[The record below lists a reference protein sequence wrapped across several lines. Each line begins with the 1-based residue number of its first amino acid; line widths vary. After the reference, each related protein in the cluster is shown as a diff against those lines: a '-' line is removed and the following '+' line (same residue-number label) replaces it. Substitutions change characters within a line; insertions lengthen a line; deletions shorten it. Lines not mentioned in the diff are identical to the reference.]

1 MYSRAWA
8 VDVSPCRAGNSLGTE
23 QARALRTK
31 YEKRER
37 QPWREPDTARIPVGT
52 GGE

>member
-1 MYSRAWA
+1 MPGPSTSA
-8 VDVSPCRAGNSLGTE
+8 PAGQGDSVGTE

-37 QPWREPDTARIPVGT
+37 QPWREPDTARIPAGT